1 MSNGIQLPLFGFD
14 STVVQ
19 SRFSCNLTFAER
31 SPHVKTCTKCQVCK
45 SLSDF
50 RGQRSTCRQCDYH
63 VNRAY
68 KQRNQLAVS
77 QYNREYL
84 RDYYLRYKEKSKEK
98 GREWRQKNIESFR
111 AHCSKY
117 YQENRDRILAN
128 VKQRAQKN
136 KKARS
141 VYVREW
147 MRLRRQND
155 PVFRMICA
163 LRHRVNMSLQGQGR
177 SSTMD
182 LLGIDIKGLRAYLQS
197 LFLEGMSWVNYGE
210 WHVDHI
216 VSIKHFKDNYD
227 MSDPAIQRRC
237 FHYTNLQPLWAID
250 NMSKGAKIV

>member
-1 MSNGIQLPLFGFD
+1 MAQEPLPLFGFD
-14 STVVQ
+14 PGVVPGW
-19 SRFSCNLTFAER
+19 FSCNLTLAER
-31 SPHVKTCTKCQVCK
+31 NARVKTCTKCQVSK
-45 SLSDF
+45 LLSDF
-50 RGQRSTCRQCDYH
+50 RGQRSTCKQCDYH

-77 QYNREYL
+77 EYNREYL
-84 RDYYLRYKEKSKEK
+84 REYCRENREKLTAQ
-98 GREWRQKNIESFR
+98 GREWRKKNIESFR
-111 AHCSKY
+111 AQCSKY

-136 KKARS
+136 KEARS

-147 MRLRRQND
+147 MRLRRQDD

-163 LRHRVNMSLQGQGR
+163 LRHRVNMSLQGQDR

-182 LLGIDIKGLRAYLQS
+182 LVGIDIKGLRAYLQS
-197 LFLEGMSWVNYGE
+197 LFLEGMSWKNYGE